1 VDLSIHGIYPA
12 MLTPINPDES
22 PNPDGIGE
30 LVDYVLRGGVHGLFV
45 VGTHGEAYALTP
57 EEREQVVSAYVREAA
72 GRVPVLAGVGAVTT
86 RAALSNLRAAERG
99 GADGVSVVAP
109 FFISPSQDELY
120 AHFRAIADATD
131 LPVLLY
137 NLPGRTHV
145 SIAPQ
150 TVARLAEIDNIVGVK
165 DSSGDLNNTVDYLRL
180 TPDDFA
186 VMNGN
191 DGLICAALSA
201 GANGAVAATAN
212 IVPGLLVSI
221 YDSVQAGNLQA
232 AWEAQWAVIPLRRCF
247 ALSTVPDPIKE
258 AARAIGLAVGPTAR
272 PVGPMADEAK
282 RQLRSVLADLGLTV
296 QD

>member
-1 VDLSIHGIYPA
+1 MDLSIHGIYPA

>member
-258 AARAIGLAVGPTAR
+258 AARAIGLGCWEHCPGSWRRAI
-272 PVGPMADEAK
+272 
-282 RQLRSVLADLGLTV
+282 RSC
-296 QD
+296 

>member
-1 VDLSIHGIYPA
+1 